1 MYKVYEIKQ
10 RVFADNDL
18 EREEG
23 TKMTDKVRNR
33 TNRFSGGQGTP
44 KRQNISFK
52 SDVWSPKDAPASSST
67 TTLTKTIDAMKHD
80 FRIGVMEADIDSA
93 VDADTIS
100 ETGAKVIQL
109 HTGGMCHLDAD
120 MTRQGLL
127 ELDTS
132 DVDLAILENVGNL
145 VCPAEFDTGAVKNAM
160 ILSVPEGDDKPL
172 KYPLM
177 FQVCQCLLINKIDVL
192 PYFDFDLEECK
203 KRVLKL
209 NPDMKI
215 IPISARTGEGMDEWI
230 DWLKEETSSWNE
242 SNEKGVKE

>member
-10 RVFADNDL
+10 RVSADNDL
-18 EREEG
+18 EA
-23 TKMTDKVRNR
+23 DKVRTELKKDKTFLLNLM
-33 TNRFSGGQGTP
+33 S
-44 KRQNISFK
+44 
-52 SDVWSPKDAPASSST
+52 SPGAGKT

-192 PYFDFDLEECK
+192 PYFNFDLEECK